1 MILNEIL
8 TIVIPC
14 KNEKENIKN
23 ILSCLNRQNG
33 SNNLQVFIADCSD
46 DDITHQY
53 IESEKNKNINI
64 EIIEGGFPAK
74 ARHNGAVLSKTDYIL
89 FLDADMTIKEND
101 YLIKLLN
108 EIIKKDSDL
117 LTSKVRTVDGRFN
130 YVYKLFD
137 LIQKLHRITG
147 PFALGGIMLFKKSAY
162 NNIGG
167 FNPKD
172 LFAEDYNL
180 SRKVK
185 SNKFTVSKSIIYT
198 LSRRFEKKGVS
209 YMLWMMVYSFINRN
223 NRKFFESHH
232 NYWL

>member
-1 MILNEIL
+1 MVLNEIL

-46 DDITHQY
+46 DDITHHY

-89 FLDADMTIKEND
+89 FLDADMSIKQND
-101 YLIKLLN
+101 YLIKLLD

-162 NNIGG
+162 NNLGG

-180 SRKVK
+180 SRKIK
-185 SNKFTVSKSIIYT
+185 SNNFTVSNSIIYT
-198 LSRRFEKKGVS
+198 LSRRIEKKGVS